1 MPGLAVVNRLLTEG
15 AAPVSAAVRGSVLD
29 ENDPHWD
36 ADPLWYDRAEPEA
49 LPGRLLNGLAYLVLL
64 LLAGMAGVV
73 RLYRLPDA
81 LWCRAADQIRRRTT
95 QPRLS

>member
-1 MPGLAVVNRLLTEG
+1 MN
-15 AAPVSAAVRGSVLD
+15 

-81 LWCRAADQIRRRTT
+81 LWCRAAGLPTKLDAE
-95 QPRLS
+95 QPSRVFPETNYFLKGFVFRS

>member
-1 MPGLAVVNRLLTEG
+1 M
-15 AAPVSAAVRGSVLD
+15 D

-64 LLAGMAGVV
+64 LLAGMAGVM

-81 LWCRAADQIRRRTT
+81 LWCRAAAWHARRTAG
-95 QPRLS
+95 PRRS